1 MARSRMT
8 LATGKHNMSLGTALV
23 LEDSRVQAQLISRML
38 TALGWS
44 AVLSFDHRM
53 VFQQLKASRVD
64 LLLLDVYVDDGN
76 TLTLLPEIRELAHG
90 VPIAIMSAGGAG
102 GAGLNSTL
110 NAARRAQVDF
120 VLPKPF
126 APADLT
132 IILDEAAKMRRAPV
146 LPKHILVVDDCR
158 VVRKLSTAALAGV
171 GYRIS
176 EARSMEE
183 AFDRVDIAHVD
194 VVLTDIFMP
203 GMGGIQGIQII
214 KSTWPKVAVVAMSA
228 GSDSRVGNAQVL
240 SAAKYMGADALLP
253 KPFIASDLTFLID
266 AVLSEV
272 CAVA

>member
-1 MARSRMT
+1 
-8 LATGKHNMSLGTALV
+8 MSLGTVLV

-38 TALGWS
+38 TPLGWS
-44 AVLSFDHRM
+44 AVLSFDHKM

-76 TLTLLPEIRELAHG
+76 TLTLLPEIRNLAPG
-90 VPIAIMSAGGAG
+90 VPIAIMSAGGTG
-102 GAGLNSTL
+102 GAALNSTL
-110 NAARRAQVDF
+110 NAARQAQVDF

-126 APADLT
+126 APDDLAV
-132 IILDEAAKMRRAPV
+132 ILDEAAKMRRAPV
-146 LPKHILVVDDCR
+146 MPKHILVVDDCR
-158 VVRKLSTAALAGV
+158 VVRKLSTAALAGE

-194 VVLTDIFMP
+194 VVVTDIFMP
-203 GMGGIQGIQII
+203 GMGGIEGIQII

-228 GSDSRVGNAQVL
+228 GSDNRVDNAQVL

-253 KPFIASDLTFLID
+253 KPFTAPDLTFLVD
-266 AVLSEV
+266 AVLGEA
-272 CAVA
+272 CAVV